1 MGIAH
6 RYVESEDL
14 IVTVWH
20 GAVTWEQWAAV
31 VRHQV
36 SDPTWSYGRRR
47 LTDARDADTSGLT
60 PDHVDAISAMYDA
73 TGSGIG
79 GTQLAIVAN
88 DVSALAEHVERSL
101 VALRVTTFIFNSI
114 EIACAWLSVDAG
126 ITHHV
131 IAELRAELDTHIA
144 PHT

>member
-6 RYVESEDL
+6 RYVQSEDL

-20 GAVTWEQWAAV
+20 GVVTWEQREAV

-47 LTDARDADTSGLT
+47 LTDARTADTSELT
-60 PDHVDAISAMYDA
+60 ADHVDAISAMYEA

-88 DVSALAEHVERSL
+88 DVSTLAKNVEHGLAAV
-101 VALRVTTFIFNSI
+101 RVSTFIFNSV
-114 EIACAWLSVDAG
+114 EIACAWLGADPH
-126 ITHHV
+126 ITHHA
-131 IAELRAELDTHIA
+131 ISELRAELDTHTARMI
-144 PHT
+144 